1 MCYKSFSG
9 LTKDVVCHCVLHYA
23 AEIGEVQVDFLREI
37 NVRDFAVDG
46 YCFSNLI
53 VGHAME

>member
-9 LTKDVVCHCVLHYA
+9 LLKYVVCHCMPHYA

-37 NVRDFAVDG
+37 NVRDFAVNR
-46 YCFSNLI
+46 Y
-53 VGHAME
+53 

>member
-9 LTKDVVCHCVLHYA
+9 LLKDVVCHCMPHYA

-37 NVRDFAVDG
+37 NVRDFAVNM
-46 YCFSNLI
+46 C
-53 VGHAME
+53 